1 MTVGKILRDNNN
13 NDAST
18 NKQMKSWS
26 FRRRYL
32 RNKNNSLHNNN
43 ARLFVLESNRF
54 SSAKDIF
61 YLFPEESNA
70 LHLNESRFKGLI
82 GRKILLCSK
91 NCFLAGKSSQFSFTL
106 FGGMY
111 DFFKYIIDKKQRR
124 ERIDCC

>member
-1 MTVGKILRDNNN
+1 MTMGEILGDNNN

-54 SSAKDIF
+54 SSAKDIV

-70 LHLNESRFKGLI
+70 LHLNESRFKGGLSPHMECGLKI
-82 GRKILLCSK
+82 GVYLVTWW
-91 NCFLAGKSSQFSFTL
+91 A
-106 FGGMY
+106 
-111 DFFKYIIDKKQRR
+111 
-124 ERIDCC
+124 